1 LKLEMKSL
9 DQPHAEERSLQQAQP
24 MRTCLRGE
32 RVSKHVAA
40 PSFATRTFGA
50 LLRMRTV
57 LAFVLG
63 LLAVGLTIPVHAQSL
78 DLSGKTVT
86 LAIATPSGGGYD
98 LYGRMVARHI
108 GRYLP
113 GNPTVVP
120 QNMPGAGSLIAAN
133 WLANVAPKDGTAIA
147 IIPSATLFE
156 NLLGN
161 TQARFDARALRWLV
175 SLNDYTAVAMA
186 WHDTPFMTADDLL
199 SKEFLVGSNAP
210 ASDTTVWPLLLN
222 ALIGTKTKL
231 VRGYPGTAGI
241 SLAME
246 RGEVQGMI
254 GDDWA
259 SIKAN
264 KASWLSEK
272 KVRILM
278 QMTADRHADLA
289 DVPLASEFAK
299 DEDNRQVLAL
309 FVARQKYGRPFL
321 APPGTPDAVADVYRE
336 AFAKL
341 VTDGEFLRD
350 AQQAQ
355 LIIKAAPGAEVTAL
369 VQSLHTLPR
378 EVIEKASALIRRIT
392 Q

>member
-1 LKLEMKSL
+1 M
-9 DQPHAEERSLQQAQP
+9 RSI
-24 MRTCLRGE
+24 
-32 RVSKHVAA
+32 VA
-40 PSFATRTFGA
+40 
-50 LLRMRTV
+50 L
-57 LAFVLG
+57 
-63 LLAVGLTIPVHAQSL
+63 LLAVTAAVTPACAL

-98 LYGRMVARHI
+98 LYGRLVARHI

-133 WLANVAPKDGTAIA
+133 WLANVAPRDGTAIA

-161 TQARFDARALRWLV
+161 TQARFDARKFQWLV
-175 SLNDYTAVAMA
+175 SLNDYTAVAVA
-186 WHDTPFMTADDLL
+186 WHDTPITSAADLL
-199 SKEFLVGSNAP
+199 TKEFLVGSNAP

-222 ALIGTKTKL
+222 ALIGTRTK
-231 VRGYPGTAGI
+231 VVKGYAGTAGI
-241 SLAME
+241 ALAME

-264 KASWLSEK
+264 KAAWLREG

-278 QMTADRHADLA
+278 QMTAARHADLP
-289 DVPLASEFAK
+289 DVPLSGEFAN
-299 DEDNRQVLAL
+299 DGGRRRVLTL

-321 APPGTPDAVADVYRE
+321 APPGTPETISDIYRD

-341 VTDGEFLRD
+341 VVDPEFIRNTS
-350 AQQAQ
+350 QAQ
-355 LIIKAAPGAEVTAL
+355 LIIKVASGAEVTAL
-369 VQSLHTLPR
+369 VEELHNYPKP
-378 EVIEKASALIRRIT
+378 VIEQASALLRSIT

>member
-1 LKLEMKSL
+1 M
-9 DQPHAEERSLQQAQP
+9 RSVWLLVLATLALAAPVVRALAQP
-24 MRTCLRGE
+24 
-32 RVSKHVAA
+32 VD
-40 PSFATRTFGA
+40 
-50 LLRMRTV
+50 
-57 LAFVLG
+57 LA
-63 LLAVGLTIPVHAQSL
+63 
-78 DLSGKTVT
+78 GKNVT

-98 LYGRMVARHI
+98 LYGRLVARHI
-108 GRYLP
+108 GRYLA

-161 TQARFDARALRWLV
+161 AQARFDARKFQWLV
-175 SLNDYTAVAMA
+175 SLNDYTAVAVA
-186 WHDTPFMTADDLL
+186 WHEAPFMTAADLL
-199 SKEFLVGSNAP
+199 TKEFLVGSNAP
-210 ASDTTVWPLLLN
+210 ASDTTIWPLLLN
-222 ALIGTKTKL
+222 ALIGARTKVVK
-231 VRGYPGTAGI
+231 GYAGTTGI
-241 SLAME
+241 ALAME

-264 KASWLSEK
+264 KASWLRDS

-278 QMTADRHADLA
+278 QMTTDRHADLS

-321 APPGTPDAVADVYRE
+321 APPGTPDAVADVYRD

-341 VTDGEFLRD
+341 VIDGEFLRD
-350 AQQAQ
+350 AEQAQ

-369 VQSLHTLPR
+369 VQSLYTLPR
-378 EVIEKASALIRRIT
+378 EVIDKASTLIRGIV

>member
-1 LKLEMKSL
+1 MRRGLLLALAALSL
-9 DQPHAEERSLQQAQP
+9 AAPARAQP
-24 MRTCLRGE
+24 
-32 RVSKHVAA
+32 VD
-40 PSFATRTFGA
+40 
-50 LLRMRTV
+50 
-57 LAFVLG
+57 LA
-63 LLAVGLTIPVHAQSL
+63 
-78 DLSGKTVT
+78 GKTVT

-98 LYGRMVARHI
+98 LYGRLVARYI

-161 TQARFDARALRWLV
+161 AQARFDARKLHWLV
-175 SLNDYTAVAMA
+175 SLNDYTAVAAA
-186 WHDTPFMTADDLL
+186 WHDTPFRRAEDLL
-199 SKEFLVGSNAP
+199 SNEFLVGSNAP

-222 ALIGTKTKL
+222 ALIGAKNK
-231 VRGYPGTAGI
+231 VVKGYAGTAGI
-241 SLAME
+241 ALAME
-246 RGEVQGMI
+246 RGEVQGVI

-264 KASWLSEK
+264 KAAWLRES

-278 QMTADRHADLA
+278 QMTAARHVDLPE
-289 DVPLASEFAK
+289 VPLALEFAK
-299 DEDNRQVLAL
+299 DEGNRAVLAL

-321 APPGTPDAVADVYRE
+321 APPGTPDAVTAVYRA

-341 VTDGEFLRD
+341 VADPDFVRD
-350 AQQAQ
+350 TTQAQ
-355 LIIKAAPGAEVTAL
+355 LIIKVAPGAEVTRL
-369 VQSLHTLPR
+369 VEEIHGTPR
-378 EVIEKASALIRRIT
+378 PVIERASALIRSIT

>member
-1 LKLEMKSL
+1 MRALRLGFAIAAALAML
-9 DQPHAEERSLQQAQP
+9 AQMP
-24 MRTCLRGE
+24 
-32 RVSKHVAA
+32 A
-40 PSFATRTFGA
+40 
-50 LLRMRTV
+50 
-57 LAFVLG
+57 
-63 LLAVGLTIPVHAQSL
+63 HAQSV

-108 GRYLP
+108 GRFLP

-161 TQARFDARALRWLV
+161 PQARFDARALRWLV
-175 SLNDYTAVAMA
+175 SLNDYTAVVAA
-186 WHDTPFMTADDLL
+186 WHDTPFMSADDLFD
-199 SKEFLVGSNAP
+199 KEFLVGGNAA

-222 ALIGTKTKL
+222 ALIGTRNKVVK
-231 VRGYPGTAGI
+231 GYAGTAGI
-241 SLAME
+241 GLAIE
-246 RGEVQGMI
+246 RGEVQGVI

-264 KASWLSEK
+264 KASWLRGN

-278 QMTADRHADLA
+278 QMTADRHADLS
-289 DVPLASEFAK
+289 DVPLAGEFAK
-299 DEDNRQVLAL
+299 DDDNGRVLAL

-321 APPGTPDAVADVYRE
+321 APPGTPDAVVDTYQA

-341 VTDGEFLRD
+341 VTDADFLRD
-350 AQQAQ
+350 TEQAQ
-355 LIIKAAPGAEVTAL
+355 LIIKVAPGEEVTAL
-369 VQSLHTLPR
+369 VNSLHALPR
-378 EVIEKASALIRRIT
+378 TVLDKASALIRSIA

>member
-1 LKLEMKSL
+1 MSVLRLAFALAAALTMPAQVL
-9 DQPHAEERSLQQAQP
+9 AQAQP
-24 MRTCLRGE
+24 
-32 RVSKHVAA
+32 V
-40 PSFATRTFGA
+40 
-50 LLRMRTV
+50 
-57 LAFVLG
+57 
-63 LLAVGLTIPVHAQSL
+63 

-108 GRYLP
+108 GRFLP
-113 GNPTVVP
+113 GNPAVVP

-161 TQARFDARALRWLV
+161 PQARFDARALHWLV
-175 SLNDYTAVAMA
+175 SLNDYTAVVAA
-186 WHDTPFMTADDLL
+186 WHDTPFMTADDLF
-199 SKEFLVGSNAP
+199 SKEFLVGGNAA

-222 ALIGTKTKL
+222 ALIGTRNKVVK
-231 VRGYPGTAGI
+231 GYAGTAGI
-241 SLAME
+241 GLAIE
-246 RGEVQGMI
+246 RGEVQGVI

-264 KASWLSEK
+264 KASWLREN

-278 QMTADRHADLA
+278 QMTSDKHADLS
-289 DVPLASEFAK
+289 DVPLAGEFAK
-299 DEDNRQVLAL
+299 DDDNRRVLAL

-321 APPGTPDAVADVYRE
+321 APPGTPDAVVDTYQA

-341 VTDGEFLRD
+341 VTDADFLHETE
-350 AQQAQ
+350 QAQ
-355 LIIKAAPGAEVTAL
+355 LIVKVAPGEEVTAL
-369 VQSLHTLPR
+369 VNSLYALPR
-378 EVIEKASALIRRIT
+378 AVIEKASALIRSIA